1 MKNWMKGALAVLV
14 AAGSLAATTAP
25 AAAQTRVG
33 VSINSG
39 YQDIGYRNDR
49 QYRGDRGYR
58 GYRGYRNDRNYR
70 GNRGYGYRS
79 SYRGDRHGYRGR
91 TRCHNEWRYNRY
103 YGERVRVR
111 ICR

>member
-58 GYRGYRNDRNYR
+58 NDRNYR
-70 GNRGYGYRS
+70 GNRGYGYHS

>member
-1 MKNWMKGALAVLV
+1 MKNWMKGALALLV
-14 AAGSLAATTAP
+14 ATGSLAATTAP

-39 YQDIGYRNDR
+39 YQDVGYRGDR
-49 QYRGDRGYR
+49 HYRGDRGYR
-58 GYRGYRNDRNYR
+58 NDRHYR

-79 SYRGDRHGYRGR
+79 SYRGDRYGYRGR
-91 TRCHNEWRYNRY
+91 ARCHNEWRYNRY